1 MRLVD
6 FFRGEKIRF
15 ARKNS
20 PSGKSALSRILRRIF
35 SREANV
41 SEYRHAQFNSNRRLV
56 LAGSFLFEKVSSNSF
71 YFFAAKKGASQ
82 QQFRNLSRGGLE
94 VARDPKRGFIS

>member
-41 SEYRHAQFNSNRRLV
+41 SEYRHAQFNSNRRL
-56 LAGSFLFEKVSSNSF
+56 SFGRLFSLRKSEF
-71 YFFAAKKGASQ
+71 
-82 QQFRNLSRGGLE
+82 E
-94 VARDPKRGFIS
+94 